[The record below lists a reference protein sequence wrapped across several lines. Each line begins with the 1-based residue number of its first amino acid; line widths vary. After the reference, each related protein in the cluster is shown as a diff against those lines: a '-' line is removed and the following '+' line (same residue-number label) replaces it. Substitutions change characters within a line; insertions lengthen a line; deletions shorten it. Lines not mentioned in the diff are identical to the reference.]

1 MRLSPLIDR
10 SRREN
15 SAEHSW
21 HLAMYALVL
30 AEHAAGTVDVQRVVK
45 MLLIHD
51 IVEIDAGADL
61 AARQDELVLPD
72 DGLRRHRRRAG
83 EAPGDAPAIQVVEL
97 ARVEKEGGP
106 ISASRVR
113 RLYQQRQWSAIAP
126 LVPPGTLSFLMHL
139 AESEHQT
146 A

>member
-1 MRLSPLIDR
+1 MTLDHRVRERLLAIEALLRETEHWQDSAPDSRAFASEQPFCLDTMEPIEWLQWVLIPRMR
-10 SRREN
+10 
-15 SAEHSW
+15 
-21 HLAMYALVL
+21 
-30 AEHAAGTVDVQRVVK
+30 Q
-45 MLLIHD
+45 LL
-51 IVEIDAGADL
+51 
-61 AARQDELVLPD
+61 
-72 DGLRRHRRRAG
+72 

-97 ARVEKEGGP
+97 ARVEKEGAP

-113 RLYQQRQWSAIAP
+113 RLYQQRQWSSIAP